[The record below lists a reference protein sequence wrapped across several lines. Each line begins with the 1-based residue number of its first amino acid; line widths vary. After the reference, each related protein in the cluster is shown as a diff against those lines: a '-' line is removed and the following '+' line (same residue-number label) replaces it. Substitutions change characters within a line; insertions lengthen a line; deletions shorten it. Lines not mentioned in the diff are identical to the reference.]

1 MNNKSRAVI
10 AVLVVLLLA
19 LVGYIVYD
27 KAINKKG
34 TTINN
39 ELIENVMKE
48 NPDYK
53 YVDIGIYD
61 KNDDDYKYSE
71 FDYSISF
78 NNSENNFIDIDFNV
92 QDGKLIY
99 YFENENYESTRF
111 NNVKKATRVA
121 EGTTGSQCMIVLLTI
136 DGNLY
141 KSSIHNCYISENID
155 IKQLISDIDK
165 SYEKINLLDFIVED
179 FKLTYYYANPII
191 VALDSNNNKKLLTC
205 RRESNCELLTE
216 ELEAIK
222 TVGMGQDSYVINKD
236 GSFIIGAIEEQIKY
250 NNTTLKIQSIF
261 EAVGYINDRFT
272 YYVVDQQGYLYK
284 IELMFDDKDEEYYNI
299 YKQSESPVKKIGYQK
314 LNDGS
319 ISLIFIC
326 EDGTTFISDTQK
338 HSMYDFNNK
347 IGN

>member
-1 MNNKSRAVI
+1 MNNKSRVVM
-10 AVLVVLLLA
+10 AVLVILLLA

-39 ELIENVMKE
+39 ELIEKVMKD
-48 NPDYK
+48 NPDYEF
-53 YVDIGIYD
+53 VDIGIY
-61 KNDDDYKYSE
+61 N
-71 FDYSISF
+71 
-78 NNSENNFIDIDFNV
+78 
-92 QDGKLIY
+92 
-99 YFENENYESTRF
+99 
-111 NNVKKATRVA
+111 
-121 EGTTGSQCMIVLLTI
+121 
-136 DGNLY
+136 
-141 KSSIHNCYISENID
+141 
-155 IKQLISDIDK
+155 
-165 SYEKINLLDFIVED
+165 KI
-179 FKLTYYYANPII
+179 
-191 VALDSNNNKKLLTC
+191 
-205 RRESNCELLTE
+205 
-216 ELEAIK
+216 ELEFTK
-222 TVGMGQDSYVINKD
+222 TIGMGQDSYKINTD
-236 GSFIIGAIEEQIKY
+236 GSINIGVIDEQIKY

-314 LNDGS
+314 VKDGS